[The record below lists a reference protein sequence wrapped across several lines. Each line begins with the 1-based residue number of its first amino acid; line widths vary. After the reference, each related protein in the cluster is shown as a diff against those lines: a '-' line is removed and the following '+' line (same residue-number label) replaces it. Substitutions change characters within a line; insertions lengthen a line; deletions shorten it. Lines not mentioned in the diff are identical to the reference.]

1 MDPII
6 KLEAIEGIKLAKAG
20 QQRGV
25 DTKDGEL
32 LRRVFADDVIV
43 DCRGVATDPVS
54 GLNMSPATDV
64 VIHGAD
70 GAIAAAMDTLNGV
83 VSVHHVS
90 VPEINVT
97 SPTTGSG
104 IWPMVDRLRFS
115 DGAPV
120 KELIGYGFY
129 YETYERVGDHW
140 QIKTMRQVRT
150 RIDFIPW

>member
-1 MDPII
+1 MWRSGMDPMT
-6 KLEAIEGIKLAKAG
+6 KLDAIEGIKLAKAG

-25 DTKDGEL
+25 DTKDGDL
-32 LRRVFADDVIV
+32 LRLVFADDVV
-43 DCRGVATDPVS
+43 FDGRGVATDPVS

-64 VIHGAD
+64 VIYGAD
-70 GAIAAAMDTLNGV
+70 GAIAAAMETLEGV

-90 VPEINVT
+90 VPEIEVT

-104 IWPMVDRLRFS
+104 VSPMVDRLRFS
-115 DGAPV
+115 DGAPL

-140 QIKTMRQVRT
+140 QIKAMRLVRT
-150 RIDFIPW
+150 R